1 MCVYHKKTGISK
13 LESRWTLSRHQML
26 LHLDRGLASLQNT
39 ASWRTF
45 VLNPVTHR
53 YMCGHLRARS
63 FSVHRHSPATYHLLP
78 RADEASANSGLSQS
92 LFQAI
97 DWMKN

>member
-1 MCVYHKKTGISK
+1 MCFLVSQAFQLGSGHATSF
-13 LESRWTLSRHQML
+13 SDSPACRWHIVRRLSH
-26 LHLDRGLASLQNT
+26 HNS